1 MNFKQFSQV
10 TKDYA
15 VLATRKEDFSG
26 PCHDHKDDDHN
37 YFWVLVDGGD
47 GADDFFELVE
57 VDVDGRQ
64 RICERC
70 LVVEKKTCTIC
81 GQKMNPRY
89 DNRHDPVSWQ
99 ECPAC
104 GYVLDTSLT
113 DTDGM

>member
-1 MNFKQFSQV
+1 MNFKQFSPV
-10 TKDYA
+10 TNDYA

-37 YFWVLVDGGD
+37 YFWVLTEGGD
-47 GADDFFELVE
+47 DFIELLE

-70 LVVEKKTCTIC
+70 LVVEKKICIIC
-81 GQKMNPRY
+81 GQKMSPRY
-89 DNRHDPVSWQ
+89 DNHHDPVSWQ

-104 GYVLDTSLT
+104 GYVLDTSLA
-113 DTDGM
+113 DLEDE

>member
-1 MNFKQFSQV
+1 MNFKQFSPV
-10 TKDYA
+10 TNDYA

-37 YFWVLVDGGD
+37 YFWVLTDGGD
-47 GADDFFELVE
+47 DFIELLE
-57 VDVDGRQ
+57 VDVDGHQ
-64 RICERC
+64 RICDRH

-89 DNRHDPVSWQ
+89 DNHHDPVSWQ

-104 GYVLDTSLT
+104 GYVLDTSLA
-113 DTDGM
+113 DLDDE